1 MDASEVIEKEED
13 KKRGFGLTL
22 FLVLMFIINPITAF
36 TYFTQTEM
44 IIELT
49 PSLSVGMLY
58 FLGVVAIG
66 NVALAAGIWVWK
78 KWAVFGFY
86 GVGIIAFC
94 ANLYIGIDIVSALV
108 GLIGPAI
115 IYFTTKSRWEHF
127 S

>member
-58 FLGVVAIG
+58 FLGVAAIA

-86 GVGIIAFC
+86 SVGIIAFG
-94 ANLYIGIDIVSALV
+94 ATLYIGFDIVSALV

-115 IYFTTKSRWEHF
+115 IYFHTKSRREHF
-127 S
+127 F

>member
-58 FLGVVAIG
+58 FLGVAAIA

-86 GVGIIAFC
+86 SVGIIAFG